1 MFKRRTVYRGA
12 GVKRRRI
19 VGVTG
24 VVDWIVKRVVGH
36 VVVECA
42 GGSTFN
48 DGAGDANCAERH
60 ATVDTFAII
69 GAYRAGGVAVRSSVR
84 YSSAADRS
92 RLRRCVGCHVVAQS
106 EFTSRC

>member
-1 MFKRRTVYRGA
+1 MFKRRSDYRGA
-12 GVKRRRI
+12 GVKRCRI

-24 VVDWIVKRVVGH
+24 VVDWIVQCVAGH

-84 YSSAADRS
+84 YGRAADRS
-92 RLRRCVGCHVVAQS
+92 RLRRCVGRHVVAPS
-106 EFTSRC
+106 EFTTRC